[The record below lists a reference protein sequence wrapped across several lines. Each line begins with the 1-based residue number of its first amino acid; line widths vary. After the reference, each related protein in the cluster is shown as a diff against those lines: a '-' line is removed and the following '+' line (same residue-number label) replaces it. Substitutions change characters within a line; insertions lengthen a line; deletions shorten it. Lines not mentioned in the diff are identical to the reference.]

1 MRENSESLVKED
13 AVPPETPIPPQSQI
27 QDIPSL
33 NTSRVGPGDK
43 EDIKGLGLEQ
53 KETRESDTA
62 EADGDHDQ
70 EGDLDEGNVSR
81 VMGTHRFSVLNKDL
95 LELHSNDP
103 KKKEKGGSKACTS
116 HSRLKW
122 LLR

>member
-33 NTSRVGPGDK
+33 NTSRVGTGDK
-43 EDIKGLGLEQ
+43 EEVKGLELEQ
-53 KETRESDTA
+53 KGETETNSA

-116 HSRLKW
+116 DSSSKW
-122 LLR
+122 LFG